1 VSALTDLSLNKIG
14 DSTGEKHLCLF
25 WFLELSV
32 AIFSCCLFLLI
43 CKLLSPQDT
52 LRHLLG
58 YKTNLDFA

>member
-1 VSALTDLSLNKIG
+1 VSALTDLSINKIG
-14 DSTGEKHLCLF
+14 DSTGEKYLCLF

-32 AIFSCCLFLLI
+32 AICSCCLFLLI

-58 YKTNLDFA
+58 YITKLIFA

>member
-32 AIFSCCLFLLI
+32 AIFSCYLFLLI

-58 YKTNLDFA
+58 YKTNLDFT

>member
-1 VSALTDLSLNKIG
+1 VSALTDLSINKIG
-14 DSTGEKHLCLF
+14 GSAGEKHLLSF

-32 AIFSCCLFLLI
+32 AICSCFLFLLI

-58 YKTNLDFA
+58 YITKSNFS

>member
-1 VSALTDLSLNKIG
+1 VSALTNLSINKIG
-14 DSTGEKHLCLF
+14 DHTGDKQLCIF
-25 WFLELSV
+25 WFLEFSV